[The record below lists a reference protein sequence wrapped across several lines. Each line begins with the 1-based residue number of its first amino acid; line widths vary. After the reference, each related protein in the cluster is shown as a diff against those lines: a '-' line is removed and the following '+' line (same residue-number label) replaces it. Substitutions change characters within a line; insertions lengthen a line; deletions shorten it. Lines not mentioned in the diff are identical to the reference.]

1 MNKIYLSPVAENDLS
16 EIKKYISEDLEN
28 PSAAMSTIKKITKNI
43 RMLSDYSLIGTPLSS
58 VTDVQGGYRYLVI
71 DNYMV
76 FYRADEEKV
85 FVDRILYGRR
95 DYLRILFD
103 NKEE

>member
-1 MNKIYLSPVAENDLS
+1 MNKIYLSPEAENDLY

-28 PSAAMSTIKKITKNI
+28 PSAALSMIKKITKNI
-43 RMLSDYSLIGTPLSS
+43 RMLSEYSLIGTPLSS
-58 VTDVQGGYRYLVI
+58 VADVQGGYRYLVI

-76 FYRADEEKV
+76 FYRTDEEKV

-103 NKEE
+103 NEEK

>member
-1 MNKIYLSPVAENDLS
+1 MNKIYLSPEAENDLS

-28 PSAAMSTIKKITKNI
+28 PSAALSMIKKITKNI
-43 RMLSDYSLIGTPLSS
+43 RMLSEYSLIGTPLSS

-76 FYRADEEKV
+76 FYRTDEEKV
-85 FVDRILYGRR
+85 YVDRILYGRR

>member
-1 MNKIYLSPVAENDLS
+1 MNKIYLSPEAESDLS

-58 VTDVQGGYRYLVI
+58 VADVQGGYRYIVI

-76 FYRADEEKV
+76 FYRPDEEKV
-85 FVDRILYGRR
+85 YVDRVLYGRR